1 MAGSS
6 SLIIRG
12 IIGVIFGI
20 VAFVWPGLTLAALVL
35 LFGAYALLDGIA
47 DIAYGISGA
56 RSGGHSWVLLLEG
69 IVGIGAAIVTFLWPA
84 ITLLVLVLV
93 IGIWAVI
100 RGVLQLVAAVRLRN
114 IISGEWLLVLSGVL
128 SIALGVLVFLYPLTG
143 AIDLAWWEGAY
154 AFVAGIVLIALG
166 IKLRQHRVPITAG

>member
-56 RSGGHSWVLLLEG
+56 RSGGHSWALLLAG

-114 IISGEWLLVLSGVL
+114 IIRGEWLLVLSGIL
-128 SIALGVLVFLYPLTG
+128 SIALGVLVFLYPMTG
-143 AIDLAWWEGAY
+143 AIVLAWWVGAY
-154 AFVAGIVLIALG
+154 AFVAGIALIALG
-166 IKLRQHRVPITAG
+166 IRLRQYRVPITAG

>member
-56 RSGGHSWVLLLEG
+56 RSGGHSWALLLAG

-84 ITLLVLVLV
+84 ITLLVLVMV

-128 SIALGVLVFLYPLTG
+128 SIALG
-143 AIDLAWWEGAY
+143 
-154 AFVAGIVLIALG
+154 